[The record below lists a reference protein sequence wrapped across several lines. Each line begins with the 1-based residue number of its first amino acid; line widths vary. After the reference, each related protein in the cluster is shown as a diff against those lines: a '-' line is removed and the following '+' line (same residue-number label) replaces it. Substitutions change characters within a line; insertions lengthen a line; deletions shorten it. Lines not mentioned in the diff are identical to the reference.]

1 MVISVCFHFSHFCCI
16 CWNSNKIVIKKK
28 NLQYWFSH
36 SPQGH
41 KCPWTQQE
49 LWFNWRNVVAGL
61 SKWKFLKELL
71 PLELR
76 TLSAVFVEPET
87 KHSSTFNSSPQ
98 CPWRHPL
105 SRRGALRLS
114 AWRPYQTVLRAWVW
128 RAAWSAQGMCCS
140 LEALAAEAG
149 KQRRGS
155 SRRARM
161 LGDSS
166 TQTSQEIWVRF
177 MNVSSPLFFHAVIHA
192 KGDFG
197 FSWSVSHN
205 HQL

>member
-1 MVISVCFHFSHFCCI
+1 M
-16 CWNSNKIVIKKK
+16 
-28 NLQYWFSH
+28 
-36 SPQGH
+36 
-41 KCPWTQQE
+41 
-49 LWFNWRNVVAGL
+49 AGL

-128 RAAWSAQGMCCS
+128 RAAWSAQGMYCS

-149 KQRRGS
+149 KPRRGS

-192 KGDFG
+192 KGGPTKYWVHRNEHFG
-197 FSWSVSHN
+197 ASSSVSHN
-205 HQL
+205 HQLLKKIKDWNITLCVINLNLHNIWFSLSELSDKKILNIMIF